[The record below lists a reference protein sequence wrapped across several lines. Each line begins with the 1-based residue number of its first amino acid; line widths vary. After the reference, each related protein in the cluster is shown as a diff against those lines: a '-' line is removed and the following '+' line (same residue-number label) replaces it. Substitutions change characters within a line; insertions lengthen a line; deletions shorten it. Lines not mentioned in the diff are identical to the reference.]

1 MLFSMMIFVFWV
13 GQYREKKINKVCTWF
28 GRPTLLCVDVETL
41 QSIVIFTGRQF
52 RSTQMVR
59 TQPKELKRSQK
70 EAAEVEGKLQTC
82 YKSLWVTE
90 I

>member
-1 MLFSMMIFVFWV
+1 MMILVFWV
-13 GQYREKKINKVCTWF
+13 AQYSEDKGSKVYTWF

-52 RSTQMVR
+52 RSTLMAR
-59 TQPKELKRSQK
+59 TQPKEPKRSEK

-82 YKSLWVTE
+82 
-90 I
+90 